1 MEKIYDL
8 ILDSRKVGRAEVD
21 KQGLY
26 YSIYCRCTLPEDD
39 MYRIRVRGDRT
50 EDLGTCVPM
59 DGAFGLRT
67 RIPAKRLGEQPF
79 QFEIIGK
86 HQKEREENKESVGAV
101 NSAKSG
107 EDTENKESTFCP
119 IHPDEPFAHIRLLPD
134 AKLAEE
140 NGQMGIEIQV
150 TEVSDQQGSDQNP

>member
-1 MEKIYDL
+1 
-8 ILDSRKVGRAEVD
+8 
-21 KQGLY
+21 
-26 YSIYCRCTLPEDD
+26 

-86 HQKEREENKESVGAV
+86 HQKEREENKESVETV

-107 EDTENKESTFCP
+107 EDTENKERTFLP
-119 IHPDEPFAHIRLLPD
+119 IHPDEPFAHIQLLPD

-140 NGQMGIEIQV
+140 NGQMGIDIQV